1 MVVWVRRKQEEEVSE
16 EDVLF
21 FCMPYIAIYKYV
33 NNITIYEYKT
43 YARICVSYTEEAKRF
58 EMSQC
63 ACSYRKYG

>member
-1 MVVWVRRKQEEEVSE
+1 MKRTF
-16 EDVLF
+16 F